1 MHNPQSGCLCTGHR
15 REFLWQMGAGFAGLA
30 LNNVLLVAFCFTVFI
45 GTIFP
50 LLAEA
55 VTGAKVSVG
64 TPYFNWVS
72 APILLVTFL
81 LMGAGPLVPWR
92 RGSWTVLGHWKGTIT
107 APAAQTRGLDSKGR
121 D

>member
-1 MHNPQSGCLCTGHR
+1 TS
-15 REFLWQMGAGFAGLA
+15 LA
-30 LNNVLLVAFCFTVFI
+30 LLVWRWDRLGERAELDAFLSRESVFLVNNVLLVAFCFTVFT

-72 APILLVTFL
+72 APILLLTFL
-81 LMGAGPLVPWR
+81 LMGVGPLVPWR
-92 RGSWTVLGHWKGTIT
+92 RGSWAVLGRLLRW
-107 APAAQTRGLDSKGR
+107 P
-121 D
+121 